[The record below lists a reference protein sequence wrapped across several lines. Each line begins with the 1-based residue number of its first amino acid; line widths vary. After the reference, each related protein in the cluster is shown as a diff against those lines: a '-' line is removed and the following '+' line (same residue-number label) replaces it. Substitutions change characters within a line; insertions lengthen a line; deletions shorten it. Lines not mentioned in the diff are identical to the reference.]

1 MDVYRPTNN
10 SIPYM
15 KDVFQEN
22 AENSAANETDWP
34 LEAVVSIVV
43 PFFFGMIGLA
53 GLLGNAL
60 VVLGEILYFIRLM

>member
-1 MDVYRPTNN
+1 MDVHHSTNH
-10 SIPYM
+10 SLQYSE
-15 KDVFQEN
+15 VFADTN
-22 AENSAANETDWP
+22 ATAPADTDWP

-60 VVLGEILYFIRLM
+60 VVLGEFL